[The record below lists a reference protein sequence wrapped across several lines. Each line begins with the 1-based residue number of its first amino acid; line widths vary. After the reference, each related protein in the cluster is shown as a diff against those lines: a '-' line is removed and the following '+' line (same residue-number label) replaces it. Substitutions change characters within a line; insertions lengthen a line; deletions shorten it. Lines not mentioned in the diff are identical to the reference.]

1 MRRLTATSTG
11 CRFWPENSMSDD
23 DYEPPSSSAVSLS
36 AGTSWGLAALLIGC
50 TLLIS
55 ACALMVFNVILF
67 QGGLFGIPRD
77 LARLGGTIG
86 VIGVA
91 VLGLL
96 AVIFGVRGWV
106 AAARRGESV
115 AFGVAGTLAAVVGF
129 VAWAIAGID
138 LLAILGVL
146 R

>member
-1 MRRLTATSTG
+1 MT
-11 CRFWPENSMSDD
+11 DD
-23 DYEPPSSSAVSLS
+23 DSDPPSARGGVSLS
-36 AGTSWGLAALLIGC
+36 PGTSWGLAALLIGC

-67 QGGLFGIPRD
+67 RGGLGGIPRD

-91 VLGLL
+91 VMGLL
-96 AVIFGVRGWV
+96 SILFGARGWG

-129 VAWAIAGID
+129 VAWAIAGFD
-138 LLAILGVL
+138 LLAILGVF